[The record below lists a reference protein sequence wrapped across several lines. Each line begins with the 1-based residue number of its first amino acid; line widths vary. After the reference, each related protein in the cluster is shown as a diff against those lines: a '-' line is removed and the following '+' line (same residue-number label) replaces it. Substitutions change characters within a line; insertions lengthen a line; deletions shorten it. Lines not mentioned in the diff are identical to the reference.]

1 MLPGGLDGDQR
12 YFVTWHIK
20 NEGIPV
26 PKPLDHG
33 RSLIVIHKVKYSK
46 ANQAQ
51 IRSSANTSDLTQC
64 IHTHTRVKLHR
75 ASEMPQKGRDKSTSF
90 QHFPTGHL
98 LLRISSVSWVLEYME
113 WTHYSVQPLEQKF
126 PPPSK
131 LHYCIRFCTSGKKK
145 DKLLSISCFL
155 MVLFTSQEK
164 HFTPADGVFG
174 GLCSGT
180 PLHGLEN
187 APSAPEWHKFG
198 YCWPELHSDPE
209 LWPQL
214 AFLQQQPGDFLSF
227 VLTWDVAVLHQTCGR
242 YRIKNNTRILGVLG
256 GFFLDILEY
265 IIYIKNIS
273 RKRGARQPA
282 CCTLQSIYLISIFWK
297 KKCFK
302 LFTNLPLVGGK
313 RRETQ
318 GIKN

>member
-1 MLPGGLDGDQR
+1 MIQQEQDSVTTDKGCRVIDRGRTKAKPSQPLCFSSQGMLPGGLDGDQR

-75 ASEMPQKGRDKSTSF
+75 ASEMPHKGRDKSTSF

-98 LLRISSVSWVLEYME
+98 LLRISSVSWVLEYVE

-131 LHYCIRFCTSGKKK
+131 LHYCMRFCSSGEKKRQTFK
-145 DKLLSISCFL
+145 YFMFSDGTFHLPRGAFHTCWCCFWGVVQWDSFARAGKCPKCPRVAQIWLL
-155 MVLFTSQEK
+155 
-164 HFTPADGVFG
+164 
-174 GLCSGT
+174 
-180 PLHGLEN
+180 
-187 APSAPEWHKFG
+187 
-198 YCWPELHSDPE
+198 
-209 LWPQL
+209 
-214 AFLQQQPGDFLSF
+214 
-227 VLTWDVAVLHQTCGR
+227 LTWAAQWPRAVTSAGISPAATWRL
-242 YRIKNNTRILGVLG
+242 
-256 GFFLDILEY
+256 LELCVDL
-265 IIYIKNIS
+265 
-273 RKRGARQPA
+273 R
-282 CCTLQSIYLISIFWK
+282 CCCSTPDTWEVQNK
-297 KKCFK
+297 K
-302 LFTNLPLVGGK
+302 
-313 RRETQ
+313 
-318 GIKN
+318 

>member
-1 MLPGGLDGDQR
+1 MDSLLCSATGAEISTTKQTSLLHKILHIREKKRQTLKYFMFSDGTFHLPRG
-12 YFVTWHIK
+12 
-20 NEGIPV
+20 
-26 PKPLDHG
+26 
-33 RSLIVIHKVKYSK
+33 
-46 ANQAQ
+46 A
-51 IRSSANTSDLTQC
+51 C
-64 IHTHTRVKLHR
+64 HTC
-75 ASEMPQKGRDKSTSF
+75 
-90 QHFPTGHL
+90 
-98 LLRISSVSWVLEYME
+98 W
-113 WTHYSVQPLEQKF
+113 W
-126 PPPSK
+126 
-131 LHYCIRFCTSGKKK
+131 C
-145 DKLLSISCFL
+145 
-155 MVLFTSQEK
+155 
-164 HFTPADGVFG
+164 FG

-273 RKRGARQPA
+273 RKRGAGQPA